1 MKIQKPDYTL
11 TYKNDEETRNKVFNR
26 VIKYFLENESYSGES
41 IYQMDQP
48 QIDAIELVANLADE
62 IIKFK
67 HKWKE

>member
-1 MKIQKPDYTL
+1 VKIQKPDYTL